1 MTHPADPAPAGPVSA
16 LISVHDLMPAT
27 MPAVRRILTLLEQAG
42 RAPVTLLVVPGS
54 GWARHGIR
62 ELKALQR
69 SGYRLAG
76 HGWLH
81 RVPRFG
87 GLYHRLHGLLLS
99 RGVAE
104 HLALDAD
111 GIFALIDRCYAWF
124 GDQGL
129 DRPDL
134 YVPPAW
140 AMGSISSERLASACP
155 FALYE
160 TFNGVLDVRN
170 RRRHRI
176 PMLGYEA
183 DQSLRVP
190 VLRAWNALN
199 RRLGRRARLLRIGI
213 HPWDGDL
220 GLRKDLI
227 ADIERYDHAI
237 DYAALGDG

>member
-1 MTHPADPAPAGPVSA
+1 MTYPSDPSPGPVSA

-42 RAPVTLLVVPGS
+42 REPVTLLVVPGS
-54 GWARHGIR
+54 GWARHDIR

-81 RVPRFG
+81 RVQCFG

-99 RGVAE
+99 RRVAE
-104 HLALDAD
+104 HLTLDAD
-111 GIFALIDRCYAWF
+111 GIVALIDRCYAWF

-129 DRPDL
+129 DVPIL

-140 AMGSISSERLASACP
+140 AMGSITTERLASACP
-155 FALYE
+155 FSLYE
-160 TFNGVLDVRN
+160 TFNGVFDARN
-170 RRRHRI
+170 RRRQRV

-183 DQSLRVP
+183 DQTFRVP

-199 RRLGRRARLLRIGI
+199 RRLGRRVRLLRIGI
-213 HPWDGDL
+213 HPNDGEL
-220 GLRKDLI
+220 GLREDLI
-227 ADIERYDHAI
+227 GDLKRYDHAI
-237 DYAALGDG
+237 DYAGLGDG